1 MTEARPSPLAG
12 TTSLFAEAPV
22 WLESEQSLFWIDCM
36 RPALHRYHLRSGR
49 SDVLDVTLP
58 ELITGMVPLRGD
70 GLLLVASAGLF
81 SIDVGRRTCTKTPI
95 RPAISF
101 AGANDGKA
109 DPFGRLWVGIGAQEA
124 TNSQGHLLRI
134 DPQGIVTIVDF
145 GFDIPNGPALTED
158 GRLLYLADTARNVIY
173 AYDVEPAE
181 GLLMNRRIFAVVPK
195 ELGQPDGMTLD
206 RAGDLW
212 VAGYGA
218 GCVSRLTSSG
228 SIDTSVRLPAP
239 RTTSCAFGGDQFTT
253 LYVTAANME
262 WLSPGPELEAARA
275 IDWGK
280 SAPAVFALKSAG
292 VGSSPCV
299 YG

>member
-36 RPALHRYHLRSGR
+36 RPALHRYHMRSGR

-70 GLLLVASAGLF
+70 GLLLVASTGLF
-81 SIDVGRRTCTKTPI
+81 SIDVGRRTCTKTSI

-109 DPFGRLWVGIGAQEA
+109 DPFGRLWVGIGAQKA
-124 TNSQGHLLRI
+124 TNSQGHLLQI
-134 DPQGIVTIVDF
+134 DPQGTVTIVDS

-173 AYDVEPAE
+173 AYDVEPA
-181 GLLMNRRIFAVVPK
+181 GP
-195 ELGQPDGMTLD
+195 
-206 RAGDLW
+206 
-212 VAGYGA
+212 
-218 GCVSRLTSSG
+218 
-228 SIDTSVRLPAP
+228 
-239 RTTSCAFGGDQFTT
+239 TT
-253 LYVTAANME
+253 
-262 WLSPGPELEAARA
+262 
-275 IDWGK
+275 
-280 SAPAVFALKSAG
+280 
-292 VGSSPCV
+292 
-299 YG
+299 